1 MHSEMQ
7 KALHCPEALP
17 KSAQKS
23 CLHFRNKE
31 KMLSELIQPWES
43 SDLDK
48 WPLCPLSSIILFG
61 LQIGY
66 LCGGDC
72 VDTGDNQPP

>member
-31 KMLSELIQPWES
+31 KMLMLKRSANSALGV
-43 SDLDK
+43 L
-48 WPLCPLSSIILFG
+48 
-61 LQIGY
+61 
-66 LCGGDC
+66 
-72 VDTGDNQPP
+72 